1 MSTQSISSYQLA
13 LLTVIARLSS
23 AAMTSSI
30 VVFIYLIGKKL
41 YGRRGRFVG
50 CSDDEFV
57 LYPRFFMLT
66 RQSWM
71 CLVSFGE

>member
-50 CSDDEFV
+50 CSDDEF
-57 LYPRFFMLT
+57 FFMLT